1 MQGGEGP
8 SWQSTATGLNLAP
21 QHPPP
26 RSPPGG
32 IHAPEA
38 GASEARSW
46 PESRTRKGK
55 LHLSQGE
62 PVWWEV
68 PGFSFGKEGLS
79 VVLKENKGSWT
90 PCSTEQVILSVED

>member
-1 MQGGEGP
+1 MAEHSHWSKPGSP
-8 SWQSTATGLNLAP
+8 A
-21 QHPPP
+21 HPP

-38 GASEARSW
+38 GASEARSC
-46 PESRTRKGK
+46 PESRTRKRK

-68 PGFSFGKEGLS
+68 PGFGFGKEGLS
-79 VVLKENKGSWT
+79 VVLKENKSSRA
-90 PCSTEQVILSVED
+90 PCPTEQVTLSVED